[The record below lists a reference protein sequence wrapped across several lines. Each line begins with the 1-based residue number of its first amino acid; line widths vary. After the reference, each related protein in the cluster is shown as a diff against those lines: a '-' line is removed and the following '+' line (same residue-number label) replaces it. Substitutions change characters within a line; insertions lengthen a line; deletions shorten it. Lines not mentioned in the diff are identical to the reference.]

1 MTTRRIPAAI
11 IRRVWSDQSQTVKQA
26 AAALGVHEA
35 TLSRWVKLLDL
46 PLRKRGVKPAIPN
59 DDAEFAAMWL
69 AGVKGACM
77 SSKTLFCKEYGAK
90 IEQAA
95 EVLQHRDGSNRRST
109 CERGVTMAD
118 TSQYPDSIGKIK
130 PEQNSNWQPIG
141 AIVARLIG
149 GAK

>member
-11 IRRVWSDQSQTVKQA
+11 IRRVWSDQSQTVRQA

-77 SSKTLFCKEYGAK
+77 SLHYGYHVDAIRCMARRRGFPRRHGGWGVGITLDQYRRM
-90 IEQAA
+90 QR
-95 EVLQHRDGSNRRST
+95 EV
-109 CERGVTMAD
+109 EA
-118 TSQYPDSIGKIK
+118 
-130 PEQNSNWQPIG
+130 
-141 AIVARLIG
+141 
-149 GAK
+149 